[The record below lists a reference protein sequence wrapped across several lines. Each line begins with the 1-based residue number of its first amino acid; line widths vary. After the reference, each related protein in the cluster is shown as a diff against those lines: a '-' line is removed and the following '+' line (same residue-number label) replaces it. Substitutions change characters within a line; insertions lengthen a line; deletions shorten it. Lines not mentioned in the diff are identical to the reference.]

1 MVNRSE
7 ITAAETFLNMP
18 NMMNAVVTTGN
29 GGYDR
34 LDYKLVP
41 IPSPATEEVLV
52 RVLAA
57 GMNNT
62 EINTRLGWYSSS
74 VTGST
79 EDLSTAQQDSAEHKA
94 DGGWSEATPFPIIQ
108 GTDCCG
114 RVEAYGP
121 GGDGNLLGRRVLVR
135 ACMRPDGFGSM
146 RNLWMASDFNGAFA
160 QYVTVPASEVFAVEC
175 DWSDAEL
182 ATIPCAYATAETML
196 HRAGCSAGDEV
207 LVTGASGGVGS
218 AALQLAKRRGARVT
232 ALTSAAKADA
242 VSDLGADCVL
252 RRGED
257 LAGVLG
263 TESVDLVV
271 DNVAGDGFPTMLK
284 LLRRGGRYTSSGAI
298 AGPIVD
304 LDMRDMYLKDIS
316 LIGTTAWDEPVF
328 PNLIRYIE
336 AGEIRPLL
344 AATWP
349 LREIAAAQEA
359 FAKKDFVGN
368 FVLIPPEGVAG

>member
-1 MVNRSE
+1 MKIPESM
-7 ITAAETFLNMP
+7 F
-18 NMMNAVVTTGN
+18 AVVTTGN

-34 LDYKLVP
+34 LDYRLVP
-41 IPSPATEEVLV
+41 TPAPAAGEVLV

-79 EDLSTAQQDSAEHKA
+79 EDLSTAHQDSAEHKA
-94 DGGWSEATPFPIIQ
+94 DGGWNEATPFPIIQ

-121 GGDGNLLGRRVLVR
+121 GGDGRLLGRRVLVR

-146 RNLWMASDFNGAFA
+146 RNVWMASDFNGAFA

-196 HRAGCSAGDEV
+196 HRAGCAAGDEV

-242 VSDLGADCVL
+242 VGDLGADRVVT
-252 RRGED
+252 RGED

-263 TESVDLVV
+263 TESIDLVV

-298 AGPIVD
+298 AGPVVD

-349 LREIAAAQEA
+349 LGEIAAAQEA
-359 FAKKDFVGN
+359 FARKDFVGN
-368 FVLIPPEGVAG
+368 FVLIPPEGLAG